1 MARYFREQDIDE
13 FRDCFYL
20 NAHSG
25 QIRTLD
31 ELTVIMR
38 SLGLSPTITELKK
51 YYKNKG
57 TLLSA
62 LVTFIVSMVFKT
74 ASPKAM
80 DVLHVRPL
88 CLGGKI
94 SFADFLEIMHSHS
107 EKESIPQEIVDA
119 FRASDRSD
127 SGQISGK
134 ELRRILIHWGEKLS
148 PREVDNIFRE
158 ANISPTGPVR
168 YETLVRVVCAPV
180 PDYY

>member
-51 YYKNKG
+51 YYKNK
-57 TLLSA
+57 
-62 LVTFIVSMVFKT
+62 
-74 ASPKAM
+74 
-80 DVLHVRPL
+80 
-88 CLGGKI
+88 GGKI